1 MTYLPDSLDCA
12 PPLLEGHPMPLSAY
26 LHTVDLCVLFY
37 CRADGELKL
46 LLNKREAEPFAGHWA
61 LPGVVVNGGVQD
73 LSLKDA
79 VERLRASDKVG
90 LALAWSEQVGTVGDA
105 FRDPRCWS
113 SSTYYLAIV
122 SDEVELAEHQ
132 GWFSL
137 TAVADGGTK
146 LPFDHNNIVAAV
158 KERLFS
164 KSLYSS
170 LPLMFLG
177 DEFSAPQA
185 TTIFSLVLERP
196 VLKTSIRQRLLKL
209 AEAGYL
215 RETGRKK
222 HGEGGR
228 PQATVEMLRPGEIY
242 FFDRSFAD

>member
-1 MTYLPDSLDCA
+1 MSLS
-12 PPLLEGHPMPLSAY
+12 PY

-37 CRADGELKL
+37 CRESGEIKL
-46 LLNKREAEPFAGHWA
+46 LLNQREAEPFAAHWA
-61 LPGVVVNGGVQD
+61 LPGVVVNGDVQD

-90 LALAWSEQVGTVGDA
+90 LELAWCEQVGTVGDA

-122 SDEVELAEHQ
+122 AGEVSLGERQ
-132 GWFSL
+132 GWFSVN
-137 TAVADGGTK
+137 AVADGRIR
-146 LPFDHNNIVAAV
+146 LPFDHNLIVAAV
-158 KERLFS
+158 LERLLS

-177 DEFSAPQA
+177 QEFSAPQA
-185 TTIFSLVLERP
+185 TAIFSVVLGRP

-209 AEAGYL
+209 TEAGYL

-222 HGEGGR
+222 PGEGGR
-228 PQATVEMLRPGEIY
+228 PQATLQQLKPGAVY
-242 FFDRSFAD
+242 FFDRSFAE

>member
-1 MTYLPDSLDCA
+1 
-12 PPLLEGHPMPLSAY
+12 MPLSAY

-37 CRADGELKL
+37 CRAAGELKL

-90 LALAWSEQVGTVGDA
+90 LPLVWSEQVGTVGDA

-113 SSTYYLAIV
+113 SSTFYLALV
-122 SDEVELAEHQ
+122 TDGATLGEQQA
-132 GWFSL
+132 WYSL
-137 TAVADGGTK
+137 NAVADGAIK
-146 LPFDHNNIVAAV
+146 LPFDHNSLVAAV
-158 KERLFS
+158 RERLLS
-164 KSLYSS
+164 KSLYSN
-170 LPLMFLG
+170 LPLLFLG
-177 DEFSAPQA
+177 PEFSAPEA

-209 AEAGYL
+209 TEAGYL

-222 HGEGGR
+222 QGDGGR
-228 PQATVEMLRPGEIY
+228 PQATVQNLRPGELY
-242 FFDRSFAD
+242 FFDRSFAE

>member
-1 MTYLPDSLDCA
+1 MT
-12 PPLLEGHPMPLSAY
+12 LSAY

-37 CRADGELKL
+37 CRTSGQLKL

-73 LSLKDA
+73 LSLQDA

-90 LALAWSEQVGTVGDA
+90 LDLAWSEQVGTVGDA

-122 SDEVELAEHQ
+122 ADEVTLGERQ

-137 TAVADGGTK
+137 GAVADGSIK
-146 LPFDHNNIVAAV
+146 LPFDHNSIVAAV
-158 KERLFS
+158 QERLFS

-177 DEFSAPQA
+177 DEFSAPEA
-185 TTIFSLVLERP
+185 TTIFSWCSR
-196 VLKTSIRQRLLKL
+196 
-209 AEAGYL
+209 
-215 RETGRKK
+215 GRC
-222 HGEGGR
+222 
-228 PQATVEMLRPGEIY
+228 
-242 FFDRSFAD
+242 

>member
-1 MTYLPDSLDCA
+1 
-12 PPLLEGHPMPLSAY
+12 MPLSAY

-37 CRADGELKL
+37 CRTSGALKL

-90 LALAWSEQVGTVGDA
+90 FNLAWSEQVGTVGDA

-122 SDEVELAEHQ
+122 ADEPTLAEHQ
-132 GWFSL
+132 AWL
-137 TAVADGGTK
+137 PLNAVADGSIK
-146 LPFDHNNIVAAV
+146 LPFDHNLIVASV
-158 KERLFS
+158 QERLLS

-177 DEFSAPQA
+177 TEFSAPEA
-185 TTIFSLVLERP
+185 TTIFSLVLARP

-209 AEAGYL
+209 SEAGYL

-228 PQATVEMLRPGEIY
+228 PQATVENLKPGAVY

>member
-1 MTYLPDSLDCA
+1 MS
-12 PPLLEGHPMPLSAY
+12 LSAY

-37 CRADGELKL
+37 CRAAGELKL
-46 LLNKREAEPFAGHWA
+46 LLNQREAEPFAGHWA

-90 LALAWSEQVGTVGDA
+90 FELAWSEQVGTVGDA

-122 SDEVELAEHQ
+122 AHQ
-132 GWFSL
+132 PKPAAHQAWFSL
-137 TAVADGGTK
+137 SDVADGSLK
-146 LPFDHNNIVAAV
+146 LPFDHNLIVAAV
-158 KERLFS
+158 LERLLS

-177 DEFSAPQA
+177 NEFSAPEA
-185 TTIFSLVLERP
+185 TTIFSLVLARP
-196 VLKTSIRQRLLKL
+196 VLKTSVRQRLLKL
-209 AEAGYL
+209 TEAGYL

-222 HGEGGR
+222 QGDGGR
-228 PQATVEMLRPGEIY
+228 PQATVENLKPGEIY

>member
-1 MTYLPDSLDCA
+1 MS
-12 PPLLEGHPMPLSAY
+12 LSAY

-37 CRADGELKL
+37 CRASGELKL

-90 LALAWSEQVGTVGDA
+90 FDLAWSEQVGTVGDA

-113 SSTYYLAIV
+113 SSTFYLAIV
-122 SDEVELAEHQ
+122 ADAVALDEHQ
-132 GWFSL
+132 AWFAL
-137 TAVADGGTK
+137 NAVADGSIR
-146 LPFDHNNIVAAV
+146 LPFDHNLIVAAV
-158 KERLFS
+158 HERLLS

-177 DEFSAPQA
+177 DEFSAPEA
-185 TTIFSLVLERP
+185 TTIFSVVLSRP

-209 AEAGYL
+209 TEAGYC
-215 RETGRKK
+215 
-222 HGEGGR
+222 
-228 PQATVEMLRPGEIY
+228 ARPGA
-242 FFDRSFAD
+242 RRMARVAGRRRRWRC